1 MPRTARL
8 ARWVRIWVMR
18 LGLGG
23 KVFVV
28 TAASEGLGF
37 AVAQVL
43 VDEGAGVL
51 LVSRNRDRL
60 GEAVSQLGGSQHAID
75 LVADIADPRTAE
87 QAVGTAFEA
96 FGRLDGAFI
105 SAGGPARG
113 GVLDV
118 DDDTWRRSF
127 DDVFLSALR
136 MARATLAVNRAATLG
151 FVLSTSTKSPLTGM
165 AVSNGLR
172 PGLGMLVKQLADE
185 IGPHGGRAFGLM
197 PGSIGTQRLLD
208 IHQAADNPAAARK
221 AALVNIPLRRF
232 GEPAEFGQVA
242 AFLLSDAASYVTGCV
257 IPVDGGVLRAL

>member
-1 MPRTARL
+1 
-8 ARWVRIWVMR
+8 MR

-75 LVADIADPRTAE
+75 LAADIADPRTAE

-151 FVLSTSTKSPLTGM
+151 FVLR
-165 AVSNGLR
+165 R
-172 PGLGMLVKQLADE
+172 P
-185 IGPHGGRAFGLM
+185 PSR
-197 PGSIGTQRLLD
+197 P
-208 IHQAADNPAAARK
+208 
-221 AALVNIPLRRF
+221 
-232 GEPAEFGQVA
+232 
-242 AFLLSDAASYVTGCV
+242 
-257 IPVDGGVLRAL
+257 

>member
-1 MPRTARL
+1 
-8 ARWVRIWVMR
+8 
-18 LGLGG
+18 
-23 KVFVV
+23 
-28 TAASEGLGF
+28 
-37 AVAQVL
+37 
-43 VDEGAGVL
+43 
-51 LVSRNRDRL
+51 
-60 GEAVSQLGGSQHAID
+60 
-75 LVADIADPRTAE
+75 
-87 QAVGTAFEA
+87 
-96 FGRLDGAFI
+96 
-105 SAGGPARG
+105 
-113 GVLDV
+113 
-118 DDDTWRRSF
+118 
-127 DDVFLSALR
+127 